1 MNSAF
6 HEGELAV
13 QARLGVQAEAG
24 NLGKAM
30 GAIIKPA
37 AREFLTQQQMAI
49 VASIDRQNQVWA
61 SLFTGTPGFVNA
73 MDERSVQIATMPSRD
88 PLWQNLQHRPEIG
101 VLVIDLATR
110 RRLRLNGTA
119 ELQPNG
125 NLQLQTQQSYFN
137 CPKYIQLRQLETA
150 IELTQRSEPLQKTN
164 RLSTSQER
172 WINQADTFF
181 IASFHPTAGA
191 DASHR
196 GGYPGFVQVNN
207 SNHLIFPDYAGN
219 NMFNTLGNLVVN
231 PGAGLLFIDFEQGHT
246 LQLTGTTQIIWE
258 GEPVSSFAGAQRTID
273 FQIEQ
278 VLQTNHAT
286 PRRWQFQDYSP
297 ANPVQKI
304 H

>member
-1 MNSAF
+1 MSFTF
-6 HEGELAV
+6 HDGELAV

-24 NLGKAM
+24 NLGKSM
-30 GAIIKPA
+30 GAIVKPA
-37 AREFLTQQQMAI
+37 AREFLAQQQMAI
-49 VASIDRQNQVWA
+49 VASVDPQDHVWA
-61 SLFTGTPGFVNA
+61 SLLTGAPGFVSA
-73 MDERSVQIATMPSRD
+73 VDERSVQIATTPSRD

-101 VLVIDLATR
+101 VLVIDLSTR

-125 NLQLQTQQSYFN
+125 NLQIQTQQSYFN

-150 IELTQRSEPLQKTN
+150 IDLTYESEQLQKTN
-164 RLSTSQER
+164 RLSASQEQ

-196 GGYPGFVQVNN
+196 GGYPGFVQVTR
-207 SNHLIFPDYAGN
+207 SNRLIFPDYAGN
-219 NMFNTLGNLVVN
+219 NLFNTLGNLVVN
-231 PGAGLLFIDFEQGHT
+231 PGAGLLLIDFEQGHT
-246 LQLTGTTQIIWE
+246 LQLTGTARIVWQ
-258 GEPVSSFAGAQRTID
+258 GELLSSFAGAQRMIE

-286 PRRWQFQDYSP
+286 PLRWQLQEYSP
-297 ANPVQKI
+297 ANPVPKI